1 MIDFRKFVV
10 NLESRPDR
18 RSEMQEQ
25 LDRIG
30 WTAEFIKA
38 VRPDDRGSFP
48 SLGARGC
55 FLSHIE
61 VLKRS
66 EDSNV
71 ILMEDDLSFIEDA
84 SQLWADAIGTLPAD
98 WSIFYPAHDLGSGL
112 LDPKTAVVCAHMI
125 VLKGSIVR
133 RVLSELQIIMSR
145 PAGHEMGGPM
155 HVDGAYSTIRAQNP
169 DIRTYVLSPPIGYQ
183 RSSRSDIADQKFFD
197 VLPMLR
203 PIANAARKLLR

>member
-1 MIDFRKFVV
+1 
-10 NLESRPDR
+10 
-18 RSEMQEQ
+18 MQEQ

-71 ILMEDDLSFIEDA
+71 ILLEDDLSFVEDA
-84 SQLWADAIGTLPAD
+84 SQLWTDAIGTLPAD
-98 WSIFYPAHDLGSGL
+98 WSIFYPLTTWVAG
-112 LDPKTAVVCAHMI
+112 C
-125 VLKGSIVR
+125 SIR
-133 RVLSELQIIMSR
+133 E
-145 PAGHEMGGPM
+145 
-155 HVDGAYSTIRAQNP
+155 
-169 DIRTYVLSPPIGYQ
+169 PP
-183 RSSRSDIADQKFFD
+183 SFA
-197 VLPMLR
+197 
-203 PIANAARKLLR
+203 PI